1 MLTGLRRYK
10 EEPRQKAI
18 IFVYPIDDNL
28 IKTRN
33 PECSKQNSTEN
44 FSARKMLY
52 TLIRNHTSK
61 APNIEYR
68 NQNLKVYNLQR
79 KGIQTII

>member
-44 FSARKMLY
+44 FSARKML
-52 TLIRNHTSK
+52 
-61 APNIEYR
+61 
-68 NQNLKVYNLQR
+68 
-79 KGIQTII
+79 